1 MTVKRF
7 LYILIVAAIVTS
19 LAFFGVLNIV
29 DPGQSSYL
37 GFILF
42 YAAFFVVLTAWL
54 TLVSFICRR
63 IFAKVHLDPSENAQR
78 SLRQSLWWSLI
89 VIIAV
94 YLQTKE
100 LLTWLNVALLVLFLA
115 VVEFFI
121 LSLRKK
127 QQ

>member
-1 MTVKRF
+1 MTVRKF
-7 LYILIVAAIVTS
+7 LYILGLAAAITT
-19 LAFFGVLNIV
+19 LAFIGVVNII
-29 DPGQSSYL
+29 DPTQASSL

-42 YAAFFVVLTAWL
+42 YLAFFVMLTSWL
-54 TLVSFICRR
+54 ALVSFICRK
-63 IFAKVHLDPSENAQR
+63 IFTRVYLDPSENAQR

-89 VIIAV
+89 VVVAI

-115 VVEFFI
+115 VIEFFI

-127 QQ
+127 QA